1 MSDDVD
7 AVHRQRRD
15 VCHPNPRPPPRI
27 MPLVIAVGG
36 LMGALVFGACVLAFG
51 LPGRPFELVQ
61 PETLARALNCPR

>member
-7 AVHRQRRD
+7 AVDRRHHNAF
-15 VCHPNPRPPPRI
+15 HPNPRPPPCI

-51 LPGRPFELVQ
+51 LPGRPFELV
-61 PETLARALNCPR
+61 